1 MPPLI
6 GLTDETVG
14 VKDALYEN
22 DEVSDLE
29 IELTVIETVHVESSK
44 GVDEAGVFKID
55 KSFIWDN

>member
-29 IELTVIETVHVESSK
+29 IELTVTDTVHIESSK
-44 GVDEAGVFKID
+44 GVDEAGVFKI
-55 KSFIWDN
+55 